1 MTFPAALKPKIG
13 AKAENQEVRNTPL
26 KLGTSSTFVPAEAG
40 TGIST
45 TPVAR
50 DERRMYQNHFLPFL
64 WKCGV
69 YPHPKPT
76 LGPK

>member
-13 AKAENQEVRNTPL
+13 AKAENQEVSNPPL
-26 KLGTSSTFVPAEAG
+26 KLGTSSTFVPAEVG

-50 DERRMYQNHFLPFL
+50 DERRMYQNHFLSFP
-64 WKCGV
+64 WKGGV
-69 YPHPKPT
+69 YPHPQPT
-76 LGPK
+76 LAPK